1 MDDATMRVI
10 DDKDRMIRELIK
22 ENLSLKNRISL
33 MCGIL
38 DAGPVVPKACDCRPE
53 CSACLPSGSAPVA
66 APAVREE
73 AFGVRGGEQG
83 ESEVRDAE
91 AHREALAEC
100 LAAWRR
106 DRGGE
111 RPERRAIL
119 DGMRLVLADPEG
131 CGSRYCHAAACQA
144 VDAAMEG

>member
-1 MDDATMRVI
+1 MLLLDE
-10 DDKDRMIRELIK
+10 KDRTIQELIR
-22 ENLSLKNRISL
+22 ENLSLKNRL
-33 MCGIL
+33 AVMRQIL
-38 DAGPVVPKACDCRPE
+38 EGDPVVPKACDCRPE

-73 AFGVRGGEQG
+73 AFGVRGGEQS

-144 VDAAMEG
+144 VDDALKAKE